1 MKCMMESVKK
11 MKKMYSKRLIT
22 KAMGILDIKDGKY
35 IIANDGVEYDLL
47 EIIKDMVGGE
57 ISISS
62 EQDVEI

>member
-1 MKCMMESVKK
+1 

-22 KAMGILDIKDGKY
+22 KAMGILDIKDDKY

-62 EQDVEI
+62 EQVVEI